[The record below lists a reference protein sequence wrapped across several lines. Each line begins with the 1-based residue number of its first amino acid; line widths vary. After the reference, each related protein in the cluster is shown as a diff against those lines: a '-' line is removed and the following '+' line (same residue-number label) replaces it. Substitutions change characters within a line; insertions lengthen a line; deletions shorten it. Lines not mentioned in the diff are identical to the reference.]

1 MDVVVQSSASEGLPN
16 VLLEAAAAGRAIVAT
31 DVGGTGE
38 IVRDGITGLLVDPG
52 DRGALTQALRLAVT
66 DAALRGRLGV
76 NARAHVARAFT
87 IERFVGQY
95 AELYESLARSRL
107 ERSP

>member
-1 MDVVVQSSASEGLPN
+1 M
-16 VLLEAAAAGRAIVAT
+16 
-31 DVGGTGE
+31 
-38 IVRDGITGLLVDPG
+38 
-52 DRGALTQALRLAVT
+52 
-66 DAALRGRLGV
+66 

-87 IERFVGQY
+87 IERFVAQY